1 MTDGGGWGWGWGVG
15 GEDQI
20 THLGMEYYR
29 GIEGGEGGHDMEV
42 IHSRL
47 CRQILVVG
55 RASRIV
61 RSWAS

>member
-1 MTDGGGWGWGWGVG
+1 MTDGGGWGWGERGWGV
-15 GEDQI
+15 
-20 THLGMEYYR
+20 
-29 GIEGGEGGHDMEV
+29 GGEGGHDMEV

-61 RSWAS
+61 RS